1 MGRGR
6 VSNGIDANAN
16 IGVRRNFC
24 LLFYFFFFSF
34 PLSSKNVRWKLDEG
48 LIFEGEKI
56 ESEKMERSFFVRND
70 RETGTVDDR
79 LRGSADDNVLVTSV
93 TSC

>member
-1 MGRGR
+1 MVESRTGSMQTLTSGS
-6 VSNGIDANAN
+6 VVIF
-16 IGVRRNFC
+16 V
-24 LLFYFFFFSF
+24 FYFIFFFFSF